1 MDENEEVNYE
11 DIFSKVREEL
21 LDDDCLADL
30 KNIFVHRMIKKDM
43 YFLHEGD
50 KSTEMGF
57 VKKGLFRS
65 YYLDNHGND
74 ITKYFYP
81 EESMLFS
88 YLAHLTRKESEYSI
102 QALEDSEIL
111 VAKIHDFEKMAEENY
126 KLLLFYKKMI
136 DYTLVLKEEHA
147 LGFKRLT
154 SVERYRQFLTRY
166 PGLEK
171 RIKQYQLASF
181 LGITAVSLSRMK
193 TRLKLNK

>member
-11 DIFSKVREEL
+11 DIFSKAREEL